1 MNNVSEIQVN
11 RKDNRRIRMDFEKLA
26 ETLVSLVGGAGN
38 ISNLTHCATR
48 LRFTLKDESKAQEE
62 QIKKTKGVL
71 GVAKSGGQFQII
83 IGQRVPEAYKAIEKH
98 LGGAVGGADEEGPKE
113 KKKISEVILTLWRLF
128 SRQSFRQS

>member
-62 QIKKTKGVL
+62 QTRKDRRKRKR
-71 GVAKSGGQFQII
+71 FQ
-83 IGQRVPEAYKAIEKH
+83 K
-98 LGGAVGGADEEGPKE
+98 
-113 KKKISEVILTLWRLF
+113 
-128 SRQSFRQS
+128 